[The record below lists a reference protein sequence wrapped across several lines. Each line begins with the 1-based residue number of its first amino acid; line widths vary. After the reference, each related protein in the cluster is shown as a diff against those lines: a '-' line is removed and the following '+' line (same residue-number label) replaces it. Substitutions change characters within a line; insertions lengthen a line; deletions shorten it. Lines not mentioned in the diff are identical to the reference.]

1 MARDSTWMLAALP
14 TTNTKLYPGQSCPQN
29 RIVDVIS
36 FFESGG
42 LAEVFAVFHPILR
55 KSLNFLLALLVVAL
69 RVTSVDTSL
78 PSGVGDGEMHGL
90 AHYPFLTPC
99 AEIKEGNPYGAFHS
113 TNSGQAF

>member
-42 LAEVFAVFHPILR
+42 LAEVFAVFHPILLQV
-55 KSLNFLLALLVVAL
+55 SEFSPGALGGC
-69 RVTSVDTSL
+69 R
-78 PSGVGDGEMHGL
+78 
-90 AHYPFLTPC
+90 PC
-99 AEIKEGNPYGAFHS
+99 HVSRHIAA
-113 TNSGQAF
+113 